1 MTTSTADD
9 SAFCPDLAELHCVD
23 VNPDALI
30 RLARSKDNNVGL
42 QWLQN
47 ISISFLPNQLVS
59 LESGVLERL
68 QSVGIEIIELEQ
80 DI

>member
-1 MTTSTADD
+1 M
-9 SAFCPDLAELHCVD
+9 D